1 MPGGR
6 RNKFITVDGQQV
18 SKKTR
23 PWALADDAFYEMAD
37 AGQRINLRY
46 VQMTVKDMAQVTS
59 QIGSRHR
66 LRGRNGQRIPLE
78 GKGDARGFQTRDNGL
93 RVVGVM
99 RGIPEGF
106 WHIVENGRGGGYIV
120 YSRKGKGGAQRL
132 SKSGKARQDFLTK
145 KQVQKRF
152 NQDKALSDLA
162 PVRTPFGP
170 RQWVLIRSGHGPL
183 GTPWKQSMQRSEQ
196 IVSGNLTA
204 QANAELA
211 RAWKG

>member
-6 RNKFITVDGQQV
+6 RNKFVTIDGVQV

-23 PWALADDAFYEMAD
+23 PWSLADDAFYEMAD
-37 AGQRINLRY
+37 AGQRINRRY
-46 VQMTVKDMAQVTS
+46 VQTTIKQMAEVTTA
-59 QIGSRHR
+59 IGSKHR
-66 LRGRNGQRIPLE
+66 IRGRSGQRVPLE
-78 GKGDARGFQTRDNGL
+78 AKADTKGFQTRDNGL
-93 RVVGVM
+93 VVVGMM

-106 WHIVENGRGGGYIV
+106 WHIVNKGRGGGYIV
-120 YSRKGKGGAQRL
+120 HARRGRGGAQRIT
-132 SKSGKARQDFLTK
+132 KSGKARGDYLTR

-152 NQDKALSDLA
+152 NQDKALGDLA
-162 PVRTPFGP
+162 PIRTPFGP

-183 GTPWKQSMQRSEQ
+183 GTPWEQSMVRADQ
-196 IVSGNLTA
+196 IVSAELTS